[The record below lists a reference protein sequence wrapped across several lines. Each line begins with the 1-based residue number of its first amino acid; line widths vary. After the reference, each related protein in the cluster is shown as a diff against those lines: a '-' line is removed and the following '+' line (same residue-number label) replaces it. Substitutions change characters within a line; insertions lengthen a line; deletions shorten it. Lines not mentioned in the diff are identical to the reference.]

1 MQYIPPLL
9 KNTAFTLVLQHE
21 RYGSGLQVLNA
32 DGQWIPAP
40 VLSGASF
47 TCNIGDY
54 LQHLAD
60 GRLVSTVHRVVNN
73 SGRKRISL
81 PFFFSPDPSAVLVPV
96 VAEGQT
102 RKSEVYPFES
112 SSVGQHFC
120 QRLLDARQFHATA
133 KRVAGLGI
141 PVEEWKYD
149 FLTGGLP

>member
-1 MQYIPPLL
+1 M
-9 KNTAFTLVLQHE
+9 VLQHE

-32 DGQWIPAP
+32 NGQWIPAP
-40 VLSGASF
+40 TLPGASF
-47 TCNIGDY
+47 TCEIGNY
-54 LQHLAD
+54 LPHLAD

-96 VAEGQT
+96 VADGET
-102 RKSEVYPFES
+102 RKSEVYPFEK

-120 QRLLDARQFHATA
+120 QQLLHARQFHATA
-133 KRVAGLGI
+133 KRVAERGI
-141 PVEEWKYD
+141 PAEEWKYE